1 MPRTC
6 TVCQHPE
13 RSGIEHQLLNRDTL
27 RDIARQHGLTKDA
40 VLRHKDDHLP
50 AVLVKSARAREIAH
64 ADHLL
69 EEANRLYQVATA
81 IMEETRKNKPD
92 TALRAIQ
99 AGGRLLELL
108 GELLGELNRSPQVN
122 MLLAPEWVAVR
133 GVLLRALAPYP
144 EARAA
149 TAAALLEVEASR
161 GDG

>member
-1 MPRTC
+1 MTC
-6 TVCQHPE
+6 TVCAHPA
-13 RSGIEHQLLNRDTL
+13 RGDIESQLVNRDSL
-27 RDIARQHGLTKDA
+27 RDIARQHNLSKDA
-40 VLRHKDDHLP
+40 LARHKADHLP
-50 AVLVKSARAREIAH
+50 AVMVKSAQAREIAH

-69 EEANRLYQVATA
+69 EEANRLYQVATD

-122 MLLAPEWVAVR
+122 ILVAPEWLAVR
-133 GVLLRALAPYP
+133 SVLLQALAPYP

-149 TAAALLEVEASR
+149 TAAALLQMEASR

>member
-6 TVCQHPE
+6 TVCSHPQSATINE
-13 RSGIEHQLLNRDTL
+13 ALVADMPNR
-27 RDIARQHGLTKDA
+27 RIAAQFSVSEQA
-40 VLRHKDDHLP
+40 VRRHKEEHVP
-50 AVLVKSARAREIAH
+50 PIMVKSAHAREIAH

-69 EEANRLYQVATA
+69 EEANRLYQVATD

-122 MLLAPEWVAVR
+122 ILVAPEWLQVR
-133 GVLLRALAPYP
+133 AVLLQALAPYP

-149 TAAALLEVEASR
+149 TAAALLEVER

>member
-1 MPRTC
+1 MPMTC
-6 TVCQHPE
+6 TVCAHPAVN
-13 RSGIEHQLLNRDTL
+13 GIDVQLLNRDSL
-27 RDIARQHGLTKDA
+27 RDIARQHNLSKDA
-40 VLRHKDDHLP
+40 LARHKAEHLP
-50 AVLVKSARAREIAH
+50 AVMVKSAQAREIAH

-108 GELLGELNRSPQVN
+108 GELLGELNRSTVTNILIAPQWLELRG
-122 MLLAPEWVAVR
+122 LLMH
-133 GVLLRALAPYP
+133 ALADYP
-144 EARAA
+144 EARARVA
-149 TAAALLEVEASR
+149 SALLQMEVDS

>member
-6 TVCQHPE
+6 SCCNHIK
-13 RSGIEHQLLNRDTL
+13 RGAIDTAL
-27 RDIARQHGLTKDA
+27 IANEPFRHIAARFGTSTGALQ
-40 VLRHKDDHLP
+40 RHKDEHLP
-50 AVLVKSARAREIAH
+50 AVMVKSAQAREIAH

-69 EEANRLYQVATA
+69 EEANRLYQVATD

-122 MLLAPEWVAVR
+122 ILVAPEWLAVR
-133 GVLLRALAPYP
+133 SVLLQALAPYP

-149 TAAALLEVEASR
+149 TAAALLQMEASR

>member
-1 MPRTC
+1 MAMTC
-6 TVCQHPE
+6 TVCAHPAVN
-13 RSGIEHQLLNRDTL
+13 GIDVQLLNRDSL
-27 RDIARQHGLTKDA
+27 RDIARQHNLSKDA
-40 VLRHKDDHLP
+40 LARHKADHLP
-50 AVLVKSARAREIAH
+50 AVMVKSAQAREIAH

-69 EEANRLYQVATA
+69 EEANRLYQVATD

-122 MLLAPEWVAVR
+122 ILVAPEWLAVR
-133 GVLLRALAPYP
+133 SVLLQALAPYP

-149 TAAALLEVEASR
+149 TAAALLQMEASR